1 MEQYVPC
8 PVCESSWA
16 QHAGPGD
23 RAEDVQYFDM
33 EDCVLT
39 AIERDFI
46 ACPQHPDVPV
56 PLQELVPELFMTDFP
71 ARYAHHCS
79 SVPRGGHPRCRQLPQ
94 PPLPPRLR
102 GLLGPRPRL
111 SEGNQAVRFPGEAA
125 PAQLGGALGGRS
137 PSRTPLGSSFRWP
150 GPPPSHSYSAPCSRN
165 RSPVL
170 LGLREKGC
178 PQTCC
183 LISCLG
189 KCHFLTMA
197 HRTGIPETC
206 RV

>member
-150 GPPPSHSYSAPCSRN
+150 GPPPLSFLLCPLLTEQKSSAPRSSRKGV
-165 RSPVL
+165 PPDL
-170 LGLREKGC
+170 L
-178 PQTCC
+178 P
-183 LISCLG
+183 
-189 KCHFLTMA
+189 HFLSWQMPLPD
-197 HRTGIPETC
+197 HGPPHWDPRNL
-206 RV
+206 